1 MSTKVKMNGKLISQL
16 NKDEL
21 KKYYVGQ
28 GVSRKGLSGKEKA
41 ILFGSQ
47 ARLRE
52 IQKVHNYIKKKR
64 PMLHAQLMAEYGQTD
79 KKDAA

>member
-41 ILFGSQ
+41 ILFKSLENRIGSFG
-47 ARLRE
+47 L
-52 IQKVHNYIKKKR
+52 IQIKIVFIKHNTINNNSN
-64 PMLHAQLMAEYGQTD
+64 LM
-79 KKDAA
+79 